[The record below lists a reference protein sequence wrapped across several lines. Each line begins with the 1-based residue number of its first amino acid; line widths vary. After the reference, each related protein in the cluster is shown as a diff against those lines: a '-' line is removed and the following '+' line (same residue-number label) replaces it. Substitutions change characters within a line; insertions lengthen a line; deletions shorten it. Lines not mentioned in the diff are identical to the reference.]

1 MKFKELSKYWKAI
14 IIVLSILTVI
24 FTLIFGGL
32 VGYMANMRSE
42 NEPLRNACKKPDNEL
57 IGQRLVIERKGKGDI
72 YVNVYIPQTASDTK
86 LPVLFNAHGGGFFL
100 GDADEMDTQC
110 AHWANDWNVIVVSVN
125 YTKLDTKPM
134 AYAVAEITDTVE
146 YFANNADKYDADIT
160 RFSVIGHSAGGFI
173 VAKAAIA
180 LDAKGFQLESQILL
194 CPWTTGLPNTVSST
208 LAPAFFSLGGAD
220 AISQESP
227 QYQEALKAAGVPYTV
242 KEYEGGEHPFIH
254 SPYPEFQKGL
264 SAEEKIVFAN
274 EEQFA
279 LSYQAEA
286 DIKEWLNSLWDQF
299 C

>member
-14 IIVLSILTVI
+14 IIILSILTVI

-32 VGYMANMRSE
+32 VGFMANMRAE
-42 NEPLRNACKKPDNEL
+42 NEVQRNASKKPDDEL

-72 YVNVYIPQTASDTK
+72 HVNVYIPQTASDTK

-110 AHWANDWNVIVVSVN
+110 DHWANDWNVIVVSIN

-134 AYAVAEITDTVE
+134 DYAVAEITDTVA
-146 YFANNADKYDADIT
+146 YFEKNADKYNADIT

-173 VAKAAIA
+173 AAKAAIA

-194 CPWTTGLPNTVSST
+194 CPWTTGLPKTVSPT

-227 QYQEALKAAGVPYTV
+227 QYQEALKTAGVPYTV

-274 EEQFA
+274 EEQFT

-286 DIKEWLNSLWDQF
+286 DIKEWLNSLWD
-299 C
+299 

>member
-14 IIVLSILTVI
+14 IIILSILTVI

-32 VGYMANMRSE
+32 VGFMANMRAE
-42 NEPLRNACKKPDNEL
+42 NEVQRNASKKPDDEL

-72 YVNVYIPQTASDTK
+72 HVNVYIPQTASDTK

-110 AHWANDWNVIVVSVN
+110 DHWANDWNVIVVSIN

-134 AYAVAEITDTVE
+134 DYAVAEITDTVA
-146 YFANNADKYDADIT
+146 YFEKNADKYNADIT

-173 VAKAAIA
+173 AAKAAIA

-194 CPWTTGLPNTVSST
+194 CPWTTGLPKTVSST

-227 QYQEALKAAGVPYTV
+227 QYQEVLKAAGVFYTV

-264 SAEEKIVFAN
+264 SAEEKAVFAN

-279 LSYQAEA
+279 LSYQAED
-286 DIKEWLNSLWDQF
+286 DIKEWLNSLWD
-299 C
+299 